1 MVKTLNKNNNKGC
14 LSGILGTLA
23 VIVGVVIFALFSS
36 LINNLFLSARFG
48 DRAECALLPLSIIII
63 VIAFVLFEAIFIVR
77 QIWLGRKGTDSEPKL
92 KKTFFIISV
101 VCLLLTLLL
110 PIVSACTYTKLS
122 EDTISKVCFVEYKS
136 YDLDT
141 DMSRCVLACDSS
153 GKLTFTITMVDG
165 EKIELLGTV
174 NSCGT
179 GFVKK
184 YENLYGYAE
193 YLSGKLYEQGYPL
206 RVIGE
211 ENMKLYKET
220 HPEIWKYLEKII
232 ELTK

>member
-1 MVKTLNKNNNKGC
+1 MNKKNNKGC
-14 LSGILGTLA
+14 LSGLLGTLA
-23 VIVGVVIFALFSS
+23 VIVGVVLFALFSS

-48 DRAECALLPLSIIII
+48 DRAECALLPLSIIVI
-63 VIAFVLFEAIFIVR
+63 VIAFVLFEVIFILR

-92 KKTFFIISV
+92 KKTFLITSV
-101 VCLLLTLLL
+101 VCLSLTLLL
-110 PIVSACTYTKLS
+110 PLVSACTYTKLS
-122 EDTISKVCFVEYKS
+122 KDTISKVCFFEYKN

-141 DMSRCVLACDSS
+141 DMSRCVLACDSN

-179 GFVKK
+179 GFVEK

-193 YLSGKLYEQGYPL
+193 YLSEKLCEQGYSL
-206 RVIGE
+206 RIIGE
-211 ENMKLYKET
+211 DNMKLYKET
-220 HPEIWKYLEKII
+220 HPEIWKHLEKII